1 MAMEDTTP
9 ILVGAGQF
17 TEKGVA
23 PEKAHPPMGIAAEA
37 AKAAMADTGLGAAIA
52 PHICTLAMI
61 RIFPDSTNRP
71 RVSHGFGRAE
81 NPPRAVARRIGAN
94 PRNAIY
100 TQVGGNT
107 PQKTISEMCE
117 RIAAGEV
124 GVALIA
130 GAEAIQTQ
138 KDALRLGL
146 TLDWQED
153 DEGSLDDRGIGA
165 NFVTP
170 HEFAHGIGIP
180 IQTYPLFENALRDRQ
195 GHTVPQHLMAMGR
208 LFAPFTRV
216 AARNPYAFY
225 GTERTAEQLAT
236 PGGENRY
243 ICFPYPKWM
252 NAMDGVNQGSA
263 VIMTSVGKARELGI
277 PQDRWVFVHGVGEAV
292 EKLISFRQDYA
303 RSPAM
308 RLSASKAFDM
318 AGLSIGDMDFID
330 LYSCFP
336 SAVEVACDELGL
348 AYDDP
353 RGLTVTGG
361 LPFFG
366 GPGNSYSLNAIA
378 AMQPLLRARPGSYG
392 LIGANGGYLSK
403 QGTGIY
409 STTPTRGNWVR
420 ENPASYQGEIDSLAD
435 VPFTETPSG
444 SARIE
449 TYTVCFGKAGPERGI
464 VIGRLTDG
472 TRFVANTPADAA
484 TLNGLMEKDS
494 LDRPG
499 TVTAHEGKNVFTPA

>member
-1 MAMEDTTP
+1 MEDSTP

-23 PEKAHPPMGIAAEA
+23 PDKAHPPMGIAAEA
-37 AKAAMADTGLGAAIA
+37 ARAALADTGLGAALA

-71 RVSHGFGRAE
+71 RMVHGFGRAE
-81 NPPRAVARRIGAN
+81 NPPRAIARRIGAN

-100 TQVGGNT
+100 SQVGGNT
-107 PQKTISEMCE
+107 PQKLISEMAE
-117 RIAAGEV
+117 RIVAGDV
-124 GVALIA
+124 SVALIA
-130 GAEAIQTQ
+130 GAEAIQTT
-138 KDALRLGL
+138 KDAARLGL
-146 TLDWQED
+146 KLDWQEE

-165 NFVTP
+165 NFVTA

-180 IQTYPLFENALRDRQ
+180 IQTYPLFENVIRGAQ
-195 GHTVPQHLMAMGR
+195 GHTVEQHLQAMGE
-208 LFAPFTRV
+208 LFAPFTQV
-216 AARNPYAFY
+216 AARNPYSFY
-225 GTERTAEQLAT
+225 GTERTAAELAA

-243 ICFPYPKWM
+243 ISFPYPKWM

-263 VIMTSVGKARELGI
+263 VVMTSVKKARELGI
-277 PQDRWVFVHGVGEAV
+277 PPSNWVFIHGVGEAV
-292 EKLISFRQDYA
+292 EKLISFRQRYDRA
-303 RSPAM
+303 PAM
-308 RLSASKAFDM
+308 GLSGRKAFDM
-318 AGLSIGDMDFID
+318 AGLTIADMDFID

-348 AYDDP
+348 SHDDP

-378 AMQPLLRARPGSYG
+378 AMQPLLRGKPGSYG

-409 STTPTRGNWVR
+409 STVPTKGKWAR
-420 ENPASYQGEIDSLAD
+420 ENPASYQGEIDSLPD
-435 VPFTETPSG
+435 MRFTETPSG
-444 SARIE
+444 DGNIE
-449 TYTVCFGKAGPERGI
+449 TYTVCFGRSGPERGI
-464 VIGRLTDG
+464 VIGRLGDG
-472 TRFVANTPADAA
+472 TRFIANTPADAA
-484 TLNGLMEKDS
+484 TLNGLMDVDS
-494 LDRPG
+494 LGRPG
-499 TVTAHEGKNVFTPA
+499 KVVSQDGRNVFTPR

>member
-1 MAMEDTTP
+1 MEDSTP
-9 ILVGAGQF
+9 ILIGGGQF
-17 TEKGVA
+17 TEKGVS
-23 PEKAHPPMGIAAEA
+23 PDKAHPPMGIAAEA

-71 RVSHGFGRAE
+71 RVAHGFGRAE

-107 PQKTISEMCE
+107 PQKLVSEMCE
-117 RIAAGEV
+117 RIAAGDV
-124 GVALIA
+124 SMALIA
-130 GAEAIQTQ
+130 GAEAIQTT
-138 KDALRLGL
+138 KDAMRQGL
-146 TLDWQED
+146 SLDWQEE
-153 DEGSLDDRGIGA
+153 DEGSLEDRGIGGS
-165 NFVTP
+165 FVTP

-180 IQTYPLFENALRDRQ
+180 IQTYPLFENVIRRRQ
-195 GHTVPQHLMAMGR
+195 GHTVAQHLHAMGE

-216 AARNPYAFY
+216 AAANPYAFY
-225 GTERTAEQLAT
+225 GTERTAGELAK
-236 PGGENRY
+236 PEGSNRY
-243 ICFPYPKWM
+243 ISFPYPRWM

-263 VIMTSVGKARELGI
+263 VILTSVGKARELGI
-277 PQDRWVFVHGVGEAV
+277 PQDKWVFVHGVGEAV
-292 EKLISFRQDYA
+292 EKLISFRERLDRA
-303 RSPAM
+303 PAM
-308 RLSASKAFDM
+308 KLSGQKALDM
-318 AGLSIGDMDFID
+318 AGKTIADMDFID

-378 AMQPLLRARPGSYG
+378 AMLPKLRRKPGSFG

-409 STTPTRGNWVR
+409 STTPTEGRWER
-420 ENPASYQGEIDSLAD
+420 ENPSSYQGEIDSLPDA
-435 VPFTETPSG
+435 PFTETPAG
-444 SARIE
+444 NAIIE
-449 TYTVCFGKAGPERGI
+449 SYTVVYGKTGPERGI
-464 VIGRLTDG
+464 VIGRQSDG

-484 TLNGLMEKDS
+484 VLNDLVERDGMG
-494 LDRPG
+494 RPG
-499 TVTAHEGKNVFTPA
+499 TAVSHEGRNVFTPA

>member
-1 MAMEDTTP
+1 MEDSTP
-9 ILVGAGQF
+9 IIVGAGQF

-23 PEKAHPPMGIAAEA
+23 PDQAHPPMGIAAEA
-37 AKAAMADTGLGAAIA
+37 AKAAMADTGLGAALA

-71 RVSHGFGRAE
+71 RVTHGFGRAE

-107 PQKTISEMCE
+107 PQKLVSEMCE
-117 RIAAGEV
+117 RIASGEV
-124 GVALIA
+124 GMALIA
-130 GAEAIQTQ
+130 GAEAIQTT
-138 KDALRLGL
+138 KDAMRLGI
-146 TLDWQED
+146 TLDWQEE
-153 DEGSLDDRGIGA
+153 DEGSLEDRGIGA

-180 IQTYPLFENALRDRQ
+180 VQTYPLFENVIRGRQ
-195 GHTVPQHLMAMGR
+195 GHSIEQHLKAMGA

-216 AARNPYAFY
+216 AANNPYAFY
-225 GTERTAEQLAT
+225 GTERTAAELAN
-236 PGGENRY
+236 PGGSNRF
-243 ICFPYPKWM
+243 ISFPYPRWM

-263 VIMTSVGKARELGI
+263 AIMTSVGKARELGI
-277 PQDRWVFVHGVGEAV
+277 PQDKWVFIHGVGEAV
-292 EKLISFRQDYA
+292 EKLISFRQRLDRA
-303 RSPAM
+303 PAM
-308 RLSASKAFDM
+308 KLSGHKALDM
-318 AGLSIGDMDFID
+318 AGIGLDDISFID

-378 AMQPLLRARPGSYG
+378 AMLPKLRAKPGSFG
-392 LIGANGGYLSK
+392 LVGANGGYLSK

-409 STTPTRGNWVR
+409 STTPTRGNWAR
-420 ENPASYQGEIDSLAD
+420 ENPGSYQGEIDSLPD
-435 VPFTETPSG
+435 MPFTETPSG
-444 SARIE
+444 NGTIE
-449 TYTVCFGKAGPERGI
+449 TYTVAFGRTGPERGI
-464 VIGRLTDG
+464 IVGRQADG
-472 TRFVANTPADAA
+472 VRFIANTPADAA
-484 TLNGLMEKDS
+484 TLNGLMDVDS
-494 LDRPG
+494 LGRPG
-499 TVTAHEGKNVFTPA
+499 TIRHADGRNTFVPA

>member
-1 MAMEDTTP
+1 MEDSTP
-9 ILVGAGQF
+9 ILIGGGQF

-23 PEKAHPPMGIAAEA
+23 PDKAHPPMGIAAEA
-37 AKAAMADTGLGAAIA
+37 AKAAMADTGLGAALA

-71 RVSHGFGRAE
+71 RVTHGFGRAE
-81 NPPRAVARRIGAN
+81 NPPRAVARRIGAD

-107 PQKTISEMCE
+107 PQKLVSEMCE
-117 RIAAGEV
+117 RIAAGDV
-124 GVALIA
+124 SMALIA
-130 GAEAIQTQ
+130 GAEAIQTT
-138 KDALRLGL
+138 KDAMRLGIK
-146 TLDWQED
+146 LDWQEED
-153 DEGSLDDRGIGA
+153 DGSLEDRGIGA
-165 NFVTP
+165 GFITP

-180 IQTYPLFENALRDRQ
+180 IQTYPLFENVIRGRQ
-195 GHTVPQHLMAMGR
+195 GHTVEQHLHAMGA

-216 AARNPYAFY
+216 AANNHYAFY
-225 GTERTAEQLAT
+225 GTARTAEELANPT
-236 PGGENRY
+236 GSNRY
-243 ICFPYPKWM
+243 ISFPYPRWM
-252 NAMDGVNQGSA
+252 NAMEGVNQGSA
-263 VIMTSVGKARELGI
+263 VVMTSVGKARELGI
-277 PQDRWVFVHGVGEAV
+277 PQDKWVFVHGVGEAV
-292 EKLISFRQDYA
+292 EKLISVRQRLDRA
-303 RSPAM
+303 PAM
-308 RLSASKAFDM
+308 KLSGRKALDM
-318 AGLSIGDMDFID
+318 AGIGIDDISFID

-378 AMQPLLRARPGSYG
+378 AMLPKLRTKPGAYG

-409 STTPTRGNWVR
+409 STTPTKGHWTR
-420 ENPASYQGEIDSLAD
+420 ENPSSYQGEIDSLPD

-444 SARIE
+444 NATIE
-449 TYTVCFGKAGPERGI
+449 TYTVVFGKTGPERGI
-464 VIGRLTDG
+464 VIGRQSGG
-472 TRFVANTPADAA
+472 TRFVANTPGDAA
-484 TLNGLMEKDS
+484 TLNGLMEKES
-494 LDRPG
+494 LGRPG
-499 TVTAHEGKNVFTPA
+499 TVSSHDGRNVFVPA

>member
-1 MAMEDTTP
+1 MEDTTP

-17 TEKGVA
+17 TEKGVS

-37 AKAAMADTGLGAAIA
+37 AKAAMADTGLGAALA

-71 RVSHGFGRAE
+71 RMVHGFGRAE
-81 NPPRAVARRIGAN
+81 NPPRAIARRIGAK
-94 PRNAIY
+94 PRHAIY
-100 TQVGGNT
+100 SQVGGNT
-107 PQKTISEMCE
+107 PQKLISEMCE
-117 RIAAGEV
+117 RIVAGDV
-124 GVALIA
+124 SMALIA
-130 GAEAIQTQ
+130 GAEAIQTT
-138 KDALRLGL
+138 KDAARLGL
-146 TLDWQED
+146 TLDWQEE
-153 DEGSLDDRGIGA
+153 DEGSLDDRGIGS
-165 NFVTP
+165 NFVTA

-180 IQTYPLFENALRDRQ
+180 IQTYPLFENVIRGKQ
-195 GHTVPQHLMAMGR
+195 GHSVEQHLQAMGA

-216 AARNPYAFY
+216 AARNPYSFY
-225 GTERTAEQLAT
+225 GTERSAEELAT

-243 ICFPYPKWM
+243 ISFPYPRWM

-263 VIMTSVGKARELGI
+263 VILTSVGKARELGI
-277 PQDRWVFVHGVGEAV
+277 PPSNWVFIHGVGEAV
-292 EKLISFRQDYA
+292 EKLVSFREDYSRA
-303 RSPAM
+303 PAM
-308 RLSASKAFDM
+308 RLSGRKALDM
-318 AGLSIGDMDFID
+318 AGIGIDQIDFID

-378 AMQPLLRARPGSYG
+378 AMQPLLRGKPGSYG

-409 STTPTRGNWVR
+409 STTPTEGTWAR
-420 ENPASYQGEIDSLAD
+420 ENPASYQGEIDGLPD

-444 SARIE
+444 SGTIE
-449 TYTVCFGKAGPERGI
+449 TYTVCFGRGGPERGI
-464 VIGRLTDG
+464 VIGRLGDG
-472 TRFVANTPADAA
+472 TRFIANTPTDAA
-484 TLNGLMEKDS
+484 TLNGLMDRES
-494 LDRPG
+494 LGRPG
-499 TVTAHEGKNVFTPA
+499 TVTSAEGRNVFTPD